1 MPTIAKGVSRRQARR
16 FPARARLVCYDDDD
30 DDDDDDYSL
39 TSQTSMQQ
47 KNIMQKRKNN
57 SGTSLDCK
65 IFCRNAL

>member
-16 FPARARLVCYDDDD
+16 FPASARLNCYD

-47 KNIMQKRKNN
+47 KNIMQKREDN